1 MESLILAISISLSLL
16 KIPNPNVW
24 LTLPSCNTCKAS
36 GSRELLFI
44 ASKKEPN
51 VEL

>member
-1 MESLILAISISLSLL
+1 MDAISINLSSL
-16 KIPNPNVW
+16 KIPNPEVW
-24 LTLPSCNTCKAS
+24 FTFSSCNTYKAS
-36 GSRELLFI
+36 GSLESLFI